1 MAKKHIVVV
10 FNKKN
15 ASLSLLRQKKEKLY
29 IMIYKWN
36 YEALTTQQK
45 EQRDELAKKLGIS
58 PVLCQLLIQRGI
70 SSAEEARKFFHPSLR
85 DLHDPFL
92 LPDMDKAIK
101 RIEKA
106 LGQNQRILIYGDYDV
121 DGTTAVALVYK
132 FLRKFTTNLDYYIPD
147 RYDEGYGI
155 SEQGIDYAEETGVK
169 LIIALDCGI
178 KANEKID
185 YAKSKGIDF
194 IIGDHHM
201 PDDVLPDAV
210 AVIDAKRLDSTYPYE
225 HLSGCGVGFKLV
237 QALAQ
242 SNKIDF
248 SEITDLLDLV
258 AVSVAS
264 DIVPITGENRV
275 LTYFGLKQINS
286 NPSLGL
292 KGIIDI
298 CGLTYKNITVNDII
312 FKIGPRINASGR
324 MMKGKEAVDLLL
336 SSTIED
342 AREKSMNIDHYN
354 DDRRELD
361 KRITEE
367 AILFIDEN
375 VYMKEKKSIVIYNE
389 TWHKGVIGIVASRL
403 TEKYLRPAVVLTKS
417 QGLITGSARSVM
429 GFDVYKAIEA
439 CKDIL
444 ENFGGHTY
452 AAGLSLKEENLK
464 EFKSRF
470 EALSLEMIA
479 PEMMRPQIRV
489 DAELSFKEINQKFTE
504 DLAAFAPFGPENL
517 NPIFVTCNVMDYGTS
532 KLVGKDNVHL
542 KLEMIDDTLSTPVNG
557 IAFRQQDSSEKVK
570 SGKPFDICYTL
581 EENTHNGKTNIQL
594 YVKDIDTGQF
604 C

>member
-1 MAKKHIVVV
+1 
-10 FNKKN
+10 
-15 ASLSLLRQKKEKLY
+15 
-29 IMIYKWN
+29 MIYKWN

-45 EQRDELAKKLGIS
+45 EQRDDLAKKLGIS

-70 SSAEEARKFFHPSLR
+70 SSSEDAYKFFHPNLK

-106 LGQNQRILIYGDYDV
+106 LGQKQRILIYGDYDV

-178 KANEKID
+178 KAIEKVA

-201 PDDVLPDAV
+201 PDEILPDAV
-210 AVIDAKRLDSTYPYE
+210 AVIDAKRTDSTYPYE

-242 SNKIDF
+242 NNKIDF
-248 SEITDLLDLV
+248 SELTDLLDLV

-292 KGIIDI
+292 KGIIEI
-298 CGLTYKNITVNDII
+298 CGLTYKGITVNDII

-336 SSTIED
+336 ANTIED
-342 AREKSMNIDHYN
+342 AREKSANIDHYN

-361 KRITEE
+361 KRITDE
-367 AILFIDEN
+367 AIQFIDGT
-375 VYMKEKKSIVIYNE
+375 VDMSKKKSLVIYDE

-452 AAGLSLKEENLK
+452 AAGLSLKEENLA
-464 EFKSRF
+464 EFQRRF

-479 PEMMRPQIRV
+479 PEMMRPQICI
-489 DAELSFKEINQKFTE
+489 DAELSFKEITPKFIS
-504 DLAAFAPFGPENL
+504 DLAGFAPFGPENL
-517 NPIFVTCNVMDYGTS
+517 KPIFVTWDVQDYGTS
-532 KLVGKDNVHL
+532 KPVGKDNVHL
-542 KLEMIDDTLSTPVNG
+542 KLEMIDKTTTIPVNG
-557 IAFRQQDSSEKVK
+557 IAFRQSANSEMVK
-570 SGKPFDICYTL
+570 NGRPFDICYTL

-594 YVKDIDTGQF
+594 YVKDIDTGQLSDSH
-604 C
+604 

>member
-1 MAKKHIVVV
+1 
-10 FNKKN
+10 
-15 ASLSLLRQKKEKLY
+15 
-29 IMIYKWN
+29 MIYKWN
-36 YEALTTQQK
+36 YEDLTTQQK

-58 PVLCQLLIQRGI
+58 PVLCKLLVQRNI
-70 SSAEEARKFFHPSLR
+70 SSIEDARKFFRPNLK

-106 LGQNQRILIYGDYDV
+106 LGQKQRILIYGDYDV

-178 KANEKID
+178 KAVEKVA

-201 PDDVLPDAV
+201 PDEVLPDAI
-210 AVIDAKRLDSTYPYE
+210 AVIDAKRIDSTYPYE

-242 SNKIDF
+242 NNKIDF
-248 SEITDLLDLV
+248 SEIQDLLDLV

-264 DIVPITGENRV
+264 DIVPITGENRI
-275 LTYFGLKQINS
+275 LTYYGLKQLNS

-298 CGLTYKNITVNDII
+298 CGLTYKSITVNDII

-336 SSTIED
+336 ANSIED
-342 AREKSMNIDHYN
+342 AREKSTNIDHYN

-361 KRITEE
+361 KRITDE
-367 AILFIDEN
+367 AILFIDQN
-375 VYMKEKKSIVIYNE
+375 MDMKSKKSIVIYNE

-403 TEKYLRPAVVLTKS
+403 TEKHLRPAVVLTKS
-417 QGLITGSARSVM
+417 QGMITGSARSVM

-452 AAGLSLKEENLK
+452 AAGLSLKEKNLD
-464 EFKSRF
+464 EFKKRF

-479 PEMMRPQIRV
+479 PEMMRPQINI
-489 DAELSFKEINQKFTE
+489 DAQLTFREINNKFIE
-504 DLAAFAPFGPENL
+504 ELVSFAPFGPENL
-517 NPIFVTCNVMDYGTS
+517 NPIFVTCDVQDYGTS
-532 KLVGKDNVHL
+532 KIVGKDNVHL
-542 KLEMIDDTLSTPVNG
+542 KLDMVDKTVITPVNG
-557 IAFRQQDSSEKVK
+557 IAFRQSDSYERVKNSE
-570 SGKPFDICYTL
+570 PFDICYTL
-581 EENTHNGKTNIQL
+581 EENVHNGKSNIQL
-594 YVKDIDTGQF
+594 YVKDIDTGQLN
-604 C
+604 

>member
-1 MAKKHIVVV
+1 
-10 FNKKN
+10 
-15 ASLSLLRQKKEKLY
+15 
-29 IMIYKWN
+29 MIYKWN
-36 YEALTTQQK
+36 YEDLTTQQK

-58 PVLCQLLIQRGI
+58 PVLCKLLIQRNI
-70 SSAEEARKFFHPSLR
+70 SSIEDARKFFRPNLK

-106 LGQNQRILIYGDYDV
+106 LGQKQRILIYGDYDV

-132 FLRKFTTNLDYYIPD
+132 FLRKFTTNMDYYIPD

-178 KANEKID
+178 KAVGKVA

-201 PDDVLPDAV
+201 PDEVLPDAV
-210 AVIDAKRLDSTYPYE
+210 AVIDAKRTDSTYPYE

-242 SNKIDF
+242 NNKIDF
-248 SEITDLLDLV
+248 SEIQDLLDLV

-264 DIVPITGENRV
+264 DIVPITGENRI
-275 LTYFGLKQINS
+275 LAYYGLKQLNS

-298 CGLTYKNITVNDII
+298 CGLTYKSITVNDII

-336 SSTIED
+336 ANSTED
-342 AREKSMNIDHYN
+342 AREKSTNIDHYN

-361 KRITEE
+361 KRITDE
-367 AILFIDEN
+367 AILFIDQN
-375 VYMKEKKSIVIYNE
+375 MDMKSKKSIVIYNE

-403 TEKYLRPAVVLTKS
+403 TEKHLRPAVVLTKS
-417 QGLITGSARSVM
+417 QGMITGSARSVM

-452 AAGLSLKEENLK
+452 AAGLSLKEENLN
-464 EFKSRF
+464 EFKKRF

-479 PEMMRPQIRV
+479 PEMMRPQINI
-489 DAELSFKEINQKFTE
+489 DAQLTFREINNKFVE
-504 DLAAFAPFGPENL
+504 ELNSFAPFGPENL
-517 NPIFVTCNVMDYGTS
+517 NPIFVTCDVQDYGTS
-532 KLVGKDNVHL
+532 KIVGKDNVHL
-542 KLEMIDDTLSTPVNG
+542 KLEMADKTVVTPVNG
-557 IAFRQQDSSEKVK
+557 IAFRQSDSYERVK
-570 SGKPFDICYTL
+570 NGEPFDICYTL
-581 EENTHNGKTNIQL
+581 EENVHNGKSNIQL
-594 YVKDIDTGQF
+594 YVKDIDTGQLN
-604 C
+604 

>member
-1 MAKKHIVVV
+1 
-10 FNKKN
+10 
-15 ASLSLLRQKKEKLY
+15 
-29 IMIYKWN
+29 MIYKWN
-36 YEALTTQQK
+36 YEVLTPQQK
-45 EQRDELAKKLGIS
+45 EQRDELAGKLGMS

-70 SSAEEARKFFHPSLR
+70 TSEEDANKFFHPNLK

-106 LGQNQRILIYGDYDV
+106 LGQKQRILIYGDYDV

-178 KANEKID
+178 KAIEKVA

-201 PDDVLPDAV
+201 PDDELPDAV
-210 AVIDAKRLDSTYPYE
+210 AVIDAKRLDSIYPYE

-242 SNKIDF
+242 NNKIDF
-248 SEITDLLDLV
+248 SELTDLLDLV

-264 DIVPITGENRV
+264 DIVPITGENRI
-275 LTYFGLKQINS
+275 LTYYGLRQINS

-292 KGIIDI
+292 KGIIEI
-298 CGLTYKNITVNDII
+298 CGLTYKHITVNDII

-336 SSTIED
+336 ANTIED
-342 AREKSMNIDHYN
+342 AREKSANIDHYN

-367 AILFIDEN
+367 AIQFIEEN
-375 VYMKEKKSIVIYNE
+375 MDMGQRKSVVIYNE
-389 TWHKGVIGIVASRL
+389 DWHKGVIGIVASRL

-417 QGLITGSARSVM
+417 QDLITGSARSVM

-452 AAGLSLKEENLK
+452 AAGLSLKEENLDA
-464 EFKSRF
+464 FRYRF
-470 EALSLEMIA
+470 ESLSLEMIA
-479 PEMMRPQIRV
+479 PEMMRPQIQI
-489 DAELSFKEINQKFTE
+489 DAQLTFNEINNKFIN
-504 DLAAFAPFGPENL
+504 DLMAFAPFGPENL
-517 NPIFVTCNVMDYGTS
+517 NPIFVTSGVQDYGTS
-532 KLVGKDNVHL
+532 KLVGKDNVHI
-542 KLEMIDDTLSTPVNG
+542 KLEMIDKTSIVPVNG
-557 IAFRQQDSSEKVK
+557 IAFRQCSSFDRVK
-570 SGKPFDICYTL
+570 NGIPFDICYTL
-581 EENTHNGKTNIQL
+581 EENVHNGKTNIQL
-594 YVKDIDTGQF
+594 YIKDIDTGQIL
-604 C
+604 